1 MRPEKWVDIRR
12 SCRVLH
18 YCELFSLYSGD
29 QLRPVGQPR
38 WCPEGCTGNAKPEW
52 ATVGTNNKGQLG
64 SALFTPIMILN
75 SNSTIQLPFSLDS
88 VAVTEPLS
96 LFLCSLQ
103 AQAFAHAIPRK
114 SLSPLGEPSLLLCLS
129 TAASSCKAEA
139 MQIKKEGSG
148 LSSLIHSSIR

>member
-1 MRPEKWVDIRR
+1 MRPEKRVGIRR
-12 SCRVLH
+12 SYRVLH
-18 YCELFSLYSGD
+18 YWELFSLYSGD

-64 SALFTPIMILN
+64 SALFTPIVILN

-96 LFLCSLQ
+96 CAPCKLKPLPMLFPGSHFPHWESHLFFSAYPQ
-103 AQAFAHAIPRK
+103 
-114 SLSPLGEPSLLLCLS
+114 LLHPVRQRPC
-129 TAASSCKAEA
+129 
-139 MQIKKEGSG
+139 
-148 LSSLIHSSIR
+148 R